1 MITCKINGDLIS
13 ENGKLIKTKIL
24 NQMENTDEIILDFQ
38 ETNYID
44 SIGLGILVSIY
55 KESVRKDITIR
66 IKNTNANINKLLK
79 ITALDELFLIDN
91 QSE

>member
-1 MITCKINGDLIS
+1 MITCKINGDLVS
-13 ENGKLIKTKIL
+13 DNGRLMKIKIL
-24 NQMENTDEIILDFQ
+24 NQMENIDEIFLDFQ

-44 SIGLGILVSIY
+44 SIGLGMLFRIY
-55 KESVRKDITIR
+55 KESVRKNIRIR

-79 ITALDELFLIDN
+79 ITALDELFLIEN